1 MRKQLKTQET
11 SIRDVLEKTAKN
23 LDIERKHLD
32 RGEFEEMGKELNFKE
47 AQTQNA
53 QKTLSRV
60 KQELMRRRGDFLKV
74 TQYEKMFPEKIR
86 ALRERLAG
94 IKADLAKYNNADQEQ
109 KFLETSIGKY
119 KKLNNKRKITKS
131 IGNL

>member
-1 MRKQLKTQET
+1 
-11 SIRDVLEKTAKN
+11 
-23 LDIERKHLD
+23 
-32 RGEFEEMGKELNFKE
+32 MGKELDFKE

-86 ALRERLAG
+86 ALRERLEG
-94 IKADLAKYNNADQEQ
+94 IKADLAKYENADQEQ
-109 KFLETSIGKY
+109 KFLETSIGNGR
-119 KKLNNKRKITKS
+119 KLIIKRKIAKS
-131 IGNL
+131 VGDL